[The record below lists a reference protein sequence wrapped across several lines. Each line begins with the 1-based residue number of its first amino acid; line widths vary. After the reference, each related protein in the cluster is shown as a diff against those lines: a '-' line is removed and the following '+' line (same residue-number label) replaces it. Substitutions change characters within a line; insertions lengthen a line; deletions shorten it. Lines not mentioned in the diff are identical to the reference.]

1 MSEDRMSRLKYLKL
15 DTSAFKVLCFLSF
28 KERAFKPSEIAEG
41 IWEKPSTVRA
51 RLTELK
57 EADLITVTPEGYV
70 SKLTPYD
77 MLMKLYAQIKMEL
90 ENR

>member
-1 MSEDRMSRLKYLKL
+1 MSEERMSRLMGLKL
-15 DTSAFKVLCFLSF
+15 GTSAFKVLCFLSF

-41 IWEKPSTVRA
+41 VLEKPSTVRA

-57 EADLITVTPEGYV
+57 EADLIAVTSEGYI

-77 MLMKLYAQIKMEL
+77 MLMKLYSQIKMEL
-90 ENR
+90 ESR

>member
-1 MSEDRMSRLKYLKL
+1 MSEDRIRKLMELKL

-41 IWEKPSTVRA
+41 VYEKPSTVRA

-57 EADLITVTPEGYV
+57 EADLIAATPEGYV
-70 SKLTPYD
+70 SRLTPYD
-77 MLMKLYAQIKMEL
+77 MLMKLYRQIETEL
-90 ENR
+90 ESR